1 MTKEAGFMCEP
12 NLATM
17 HSTSRQMCA
26 DDYTQYCIHQY
37 TVYSIL
43 LCCFSTQW
51 RLALLLHH
59 EVQFGRWCPV
69 SGWCCSC
76 RSSQD
81 CCCHDGAGQHLDTDQ
96 MSVKV
101 DQSNMQALEHWFS
114 LDWTAPPP
122 SAAFPTSKRPIW
134 MGQLKVTLI
143 WYKTLSK
150 TESYSPQFQTWMA
163 RPLGTKT
170 LQVVVCRILMM
181 LPWGKTSSW
190 MEWDYPML
198 IARLTLHFALMLKG
212 I

>member
-1 MTKEAGFMCEP
+1 MPWVNRLAWRRCMHGFRLRCRNSYCLYNAPPMTKEAVFMCEP

-37 TVYSIL
+37 AVYSIL
-43 LCCFSTQW
+43 VCCFSTQW

-96 MSVKV
+96 MPVDV
-101 DQSNMQALEHWFS
+101 DQSNMQAVEHCFC
-114 LDWTAPPP
+114 LDWTASPPVRH
-122 SAAFPTSKRPIW
+122 FRPPRDLFGWGSLKWHWFDTKLCQKQSHIHHNFKLEW
-134 MGQLKVTLI
+134 QGLSGQ
-143 WYKTLSK
+143 
-150 TESYSPQFQTWMA
+150 
-163 RPLGTKT
+163 
-170 LQVVVCRILMM
+170 
-181 LPWGKTSSW
+181 
-190 MEWDYPML
+190 
-198 IARLTLHFALMLKG
+198 RLCK
-212 I
+212 